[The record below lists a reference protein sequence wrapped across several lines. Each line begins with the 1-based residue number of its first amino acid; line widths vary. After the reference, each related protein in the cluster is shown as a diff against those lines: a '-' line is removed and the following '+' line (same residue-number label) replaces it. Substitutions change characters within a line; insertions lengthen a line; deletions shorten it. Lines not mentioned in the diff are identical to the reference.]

1 MSLYCSRKTVVTMDT
16 EFSVLFIYLFVCPIQ
31 SLSRLMSVA
40 VCNRYGCSDGR
51 CEGWFLSGL
60 VASCSMGW
68 VGWGGDGKVWQV

>member
-1 MSLYCSRKTVVTMDT
+1 MTMDT

-60 VASCSMGW
+60 VASCSMG
-68 VGWGGDGKVWQV
+68 

>member
-1 MSLYCSRKTVVTMDT
+1 MSLYCSRKTCDYGYWVVC
-16 EFSVLFIYLFVCPIQ
+16 FIYLFVCPIQ
-31 SLSRLMSVA
+31 GLSRLMPVA